1 MSIKKQEDT
10 KQVVKGNTI
19 KQSVVDY
26 VVTVI
31 LTLVQDKRTTISTKK
46 RRVFPPFFP
55 SVSQIFRL
63 SKLILRFRLGS
74 DSKHETL
81 RKL

>member
-46 RRVFPPFFP
+46 RRVSSLF
-55 SVSQIFRL
+55 SICKSNCQVI
-63 SKLILRFRLGS
+63 
-74 DSKHETL
+74 
-81 RKL
+81 